1 MLLHRVSGEFI
12 VIGLSP
18 IGSAS
23 VNQQHDGHGGVTAYA
38 VEELPIGVVAQFR
51 WYFPPQVTNGPADS
65 LHLAEDIGVEP
76 GAARIADL
84 LLPLSDVEQ
93 ILGHAAFGA
102 EQIDLEDHHVIARS
116 GSLEHEFE
124 RRV

>member
-18 IGSAS
+18 IGSAP
-23 VNQQHDGHGGVTAYA
+23 VNQQHDGHGGLTVYA

-51 WYFPPQVTNGPADS
+51 WHFPPQVTNGPADS

-76 GAARIADL
+76 GAATIAGTL
-84 LLPLSDVEQ
+84 FPFSHVRT
-93 ILGHAAFGA
+93 ILVVSRACGA
-102 EQIDLEDHHVIARS
+102 
-116 GSLEHEFE
+116 
-124 RRV
+124 